1 MGDNINCW
9 LSLRI
14 QVKTWLIRQ
23 KLTTRIVT
31 LFGYR
36 LRFGR
41 KMLAVIFKQQ
51 LYIIFSQQ
59 SSP

>member
-14 QVKTWLIRQ
+14 QGKTWRICQ
-23 KLTTRIVT
+23 NLTPSIVT
-31 LFGYR
+31 VFGYSLR
-36 LRFGR
+36 LGL